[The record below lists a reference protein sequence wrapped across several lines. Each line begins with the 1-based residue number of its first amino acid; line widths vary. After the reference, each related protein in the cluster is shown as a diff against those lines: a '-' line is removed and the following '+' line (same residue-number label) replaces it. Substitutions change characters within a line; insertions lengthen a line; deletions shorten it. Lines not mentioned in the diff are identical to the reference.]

1 MGDPATYPSIILFDG
16 FCNLCSGS
24 VDFIIQRDRKK
35 IFRFVALQSES
46 GIFLRKKFAL
56 PEETDSVILW
66 QNGRFYFYSEAAL
79 IIAKHLNNPWPVLWI
94 FNYVPIVVRD
104 GIYKWIARNRY
115 KWFGTRQ
122 VCRMP
127 VGEERRLF
135 PSVAD
140 LQFEMSGLEPSKEV

>member
-1 MGDPATYPSIILFDG
+1 MGDPATYPSVILFDG

-24 VDFIIQRDRKK
+24 VDFIIQRDR
-35 IFRFVALQSES
+35 IRTFRFVALQSEP

-79 IIAKHLNNPWPVLWI
+79 IIAKHMNYPWPVAGI
-94 FNYVPIVVRD
+94 FKYVPLVVRD
-104 GIYKWIARNRY
+104 RIYKWIARNRY
-115 KWFGTRQ
+115 KWFGKRQ

-127 VGEERRLF
+127 LGDERRLF

-140 LQFEMSGLEPSKEV
+140 LQLEMSSLD

>member
-1 MGDPATYPSIILFDG
+1 
-16 FCNLCSGS
+16 
-24 VDFIIQRDRKK
+24 
-35 IFRFVALQSES
+35 VALQSEP

-66 QNGRFYFYSEAAL
+66 QNGRFYFYSESAL
-79 IIAKHLNNPWPVLWI
+79 IIAKHLNYPWPVLWI
-94 FNYVPIVVRD
+94 FKYVPLVVRD

-135 PSVAD
+135 PTVAD
-140 LQFEMSGLEPSKEV
+140 LQLEIASLEPAKEV